1 MTEVEKRKKRTK
13 WLNRNPR
20 IKLIKQ
26 QRQWISSQKIE
37 DGDDDD
43 DLGGMKPPSNDD
55 GSNDLKVVPR
65 RFK

>member
-37 DGDDDD
+37 DGDDDG
-43 DLGGMKPPSNDD
+43 LGGMKPPSNDD
-55 GSNDLKVVPR
+55 GSNDLKAVPR